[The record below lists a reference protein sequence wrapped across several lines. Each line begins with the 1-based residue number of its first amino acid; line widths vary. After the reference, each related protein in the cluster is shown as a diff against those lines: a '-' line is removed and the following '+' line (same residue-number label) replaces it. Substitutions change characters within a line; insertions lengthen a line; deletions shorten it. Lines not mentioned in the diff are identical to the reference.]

1 MKKIFIVMMIA
12 GILTGCSDSSTKSIT
27 VCKGSFDYGDIEN
40 TYEAKGDKVIRIVN
54 VTINDYRD
62 TDYDDETLVSTLE
75 SQLNVYKEIDGL
87 EIKLTAKDQI
97 VRQEFIIDIENG
109 DLKKLNEVGL
119 IDLNGVCILFSSI
132 SRHLPGQWHL
142 DFIPSGYIITLLIE
156 FLRCLFW
163 AGNVQKLPIAI

>member
-75 SQLNVYKEIDGL
+75 SQLNVY
-87 EIKLTAKDQI
+87 
-97 VRQEFIIDIENG
+97 
-109 DLKKLNEVGL
+109 NEVGL
-119 IDLNGVCILFSSI
+119 IDLNGDGTVSF
-132 SRHLPGQWHL
+132 
-142 DFIPSGYIITLLIE
+142 E
-156 FLRCLFW
+156 
-163 AGNVQKLPIAI
+163 KLTKNAKENKLTCKEK

>member
-12 GILTGCSDSSTKSIT
+12 GILTGCSDSSTNSIT
-27 VCKGSFDYGDIEN
+27 NCKLGFEDGYIEN
-40 TYEAKGDKVIRIVN
+40 AYETIDGNVNMIVN

-119 IDLNGVCILFSSI
+119 IDLNGDGTVSF
-132 SRHLPGQWHL
+132 
-142 DFIPSGYIITLLIE
+142 E
-156 FLRCLFW
+156 
-163 AGNVQKLPIAI
+163 KLTKNAKENKLTCKEK

>member
-40 TYEAKGDKVIRIVN
+40 TYETKGDKVIRIVN

-97 VRQEFIIDIENG
+97 VRQE
-109 DLKKLNEVGL
+109 LNEVGL
-119 IDLNGVCILFSSI
+119 IDLNGDGTVSF
-132 SRHLPGQWHL
+132 
-142 DFIPSGYIITLLIE
+142 E
-156 FLRCLFW
+156 
-163 AGNVQKLPIAI
+163 KLTKNAKENKLTCKEK

>member
-119 IDLNGVCILFSSI
+119 IDLNGDGTVSF
-132 SRHLPGQWHL
+132 
-142 DFIPSGYIITLLIE
+142 E
-156 FLRCLFW
+156 
-163 AGNVQKLPIAI
+163 KLTKNAKENKLTCKESNSK

>member
-87 EIKLTAKDQI
+87 EII

-119 IDLNGVCILFSSI
+119 IDLNGDGTVSF
-132 SRHLPGQWHL
+132 
-142 DFIPSGYIITLLIE
+142 E
-156 FLRCLFW
+156 
-163 AGNVQKLPIAI
+163 KLTKNAKENKLTCKEK